1 VLAAVGIYG
10 VLAYHVTARTREIGI
25 RVALGARPR
34 AVVQLVI
41 AQGLRVTIV
50 GIAIGLL
57 ISLLASRLL
66 TTLLQGVSPTD
77 AVTWSLAVG
86 VWIAVALLASWLP
99 ARRAGRVEPLVALRE
114 E

>member
-1 VLAAVGIYG
+1 MYG

-34 AVVQLVI
+34 EVVELVI
-41 AQGLRVTIV
+41 AQGLRLTIA

-57 ISLLASRLL
+57 ICALASRLL

-77 AVTWSLAVG
+77 AVTWSSAAG
-86 VWIAVALLASWLP
+86 VWIVVALVACWLP
-99 ARRAGRVEPLVALRE
+99 ARRATRVEPLVALRE